1 MKIQTIAKFVD
12 QPVILN
18 KLHKSMPALLVGTGV
33 GYGIY
38 DTVKH
43 KKHDKKRGFKNTI
56 IIGTTIAATLLGTRG
71 LRINGRKIFNG
82 LMETEP
88 LSDILARQSKAV
100 DKYLKQE
107 TIQDNSLLSVL
118 TKSKTTHL
126 SLKDIALLSA
136 KLPHNQ
142 ARKDLFGVILPDVKE
157 DVHTF
162 AEIKRLSALGAVPVI
177 GGVIGGIAADKIT
190 GTSSRNKTANKI
202 KEGFY
207 QYFANICL
215 CNVGAALAMFG
226 AEKLQKY
233 KIIKPLTPAQKLVT
247 ILGGITATGIVG
259 GSYIANYMSKKL
271 INPLFHQK
279 SNKNLYSERKPETL
293 DIALHTD
300 DIATAGILSGFK
312 WIEPALPLMYFIS
325 GYRAGIGYR
334 NGEHKHDTH
343 DNRQKTSYKVNI
355 NG

>member
-12 QPVILN
+12 QPVLLN
-18 KLHKSMPALLVGTGV
+18 KLHRSMPALLIGTGA

-38 DTVKH
+38 DTAKN
-43 KKHDKKRGFKNTI
+43 KKYDKKRGIKNTVI
-56 IIGTTIAATLLGTRG
+56 IATTIAATLLGTRG
-71 LRINGRKIFNG
+71 LKINGKKIFNG

-88 LSDILARQSKAV
+88 LADILTRQSRAV

-107 TIQDNSLLSVL
+107 PIQDNSLLHVL

-126 SLKDIALLSA
+126 SLKDIVLLSA
-136 KLPHNQ
+136 KLPHNR
-142 ARKDLFGVILPDVKE
+142 ARKDLFGVILPEVKE
-157 DVHTF
+157 EVHTF
-162 AEIKRLSALGAVPVI
+162 DEIKRLSALGAVPVI

-190 GTSSRNKTANKI
+190 GSSSKNKIANKI
-202 KEGFY
+202 NEGFY

-226 AEKLQKY
+226 AEKLQKH
-233 KIIKPLTPAQKLVT
+233 KIIKPLTPAKKLFT
-247 ILGGITATGIVG
+247 ILAGITATGIIG

-279 SNKNLYSERKPETL
+279 SGKNLYSERKPETL

-334 NGEHKHDTH
+334 NGNEHHHK
-343 DNRQKTSYKVNI
+343 S
-355 NG
+355 